1 MGGTQRIIVVGAGII
16 GASIAWHLAAAGAE
30 VTVLDGGEAGGVA
43 TPCSFAWINATWG
56 NPEPYFRL
64 RMRAMAEWRRLAAA
78 VPEIPLRWCGGLRW
92 DLEPD
97 EVEAFARQHAAW
109 GYGVRK
115 VGLAEVARLEPSLLT
130 PPDLAL
136 HVAEEGA
143 VEPGTATLA
152 LLRAAEG
159 LGAGIVTGQAVR
171 RLTTRAGRVI
181 GVETDAGPLAAEE
194 VVVAAGTGT
203 AVLLATVGVE
213 LPMDDSP
220 GLLVHSHP
228 HAPLLQGLVMAPELH
243 MRQSAEGRIL
253 AAADFGGS
261 EPGDDPAAT
270 ARAVFATAKSM
281 LRGAEDLTL
290 DFHTV
295 GCRPMPADGFPA
307 IGRLEELQGIYVAVM
322 HSGITLAPAVGLF
335 VRDEILRGERNPLLA
350 PYGLSRLARA

>member
-1 MGGTQRIIVVGAGII
+1 MGGKQRIIVVGAGII

-30 VTVLDGGEAGGVA
+30 VTVLDGGARGGVA

-64 RMRAMAEWRRLAAA
+64 RVRAMAEWRRLAAA

-92 DLEPD
+92 DLAPD
-97 EVEAFARQHAAW
+97 EFEAFARQHGTW

-115 VGLAEVARLEPSLLT
+115 VGRAEAARLEPNLLA
-130 PPDLAL
+130 PPERAI

-143 VEPGTATLA
+143 VEPRAATLA

-159 LGAGIVTGQAVR
+159 LGARIVTGQAVR
-171 RLTTRAGRVI
+171 RLTTRAGCVI
-181 GVETDAGPLAAEE
+181 GVDTDTGPLAAEE

-203 AVLLATVGVE
+203 AALLATVGVE
-213 LPMDDSP
+213 LPMNNSP

-228 HAPLLQGLVMAPELH
+228 HGPLLQGLVMAPELH

-261 EPGDDPAAT
+261 DPGDDPLGT
-270 ARAVFATAKSM
+270 AETVFATAKSM

-295 GCRPMPADGFPA
+295 GNRPMPADGLPA
-307 IGRLEELQGIYVAVM
+307 IGRPAELRGLYVAVM

-335 VRDEILRGERNPLLA
+335 VRDELLRGERNPLLE
-350 PYGLSRLARA
+350 PYGLSRLVRT